1 MSEFIETT
9 GGSVIGS
16 SITLLTGVS
25 GTAPGSRIV
34 GSSPRH
40 QETRRCGSNCMVHST
55 FASTVQTCAHGH
67 EVSPA

>member
-16 SITLLTGVS
+16 AVTLLTGVL
-25 GTAPGSRIV
+25 GTSPCPFINGP
-34 GSSPRH
+34 SPRH
-40 QETRRCGSNCMVHST
+40 QETRRCGSIRMVHST